1 MGLPT
6 DELYDPNVQ
15 ELITGFEALLA
26 DGVHTE
32 VKLYDRE
39 IFVNI
44 SGVKSKVS
52 HIDYDSLY

>member
-32 VKLYDRE
+32 VKLQ
-39 IFVNI
+39 
-44 SGVKSKVS
+44 VS
-52 HIDYDSLY
+52 YIDYDSLY